1 MVLDN
6 NFEQGLIFLVLILVV
21 YGIKSFLVL
30 MAITTS
36 SKAALPALSPIPL
49 IVHSTCLAPAATP
62 AKAFATANPKSLW
75 V

>member
-1 MVLDN
+1 
-6 NFEQGLIFLVLILVV
+6 
-21 YGIKSFLVL
+21 